1 MPELPEVE
9 SVRQGLSVWLTD
21 ATITRAQVLDA
32 RILGTTSARNVP
44 IERVASF
51 ERALEGVRIVSV
63 ERRGKYMWMP
73 LAVGGL
79 VGGGLVSDGEARDG
93 EAAEVDEWALAMHLG
108 MSGQARIHEAEDP
121 LHPHTRAVFDVAGPA
136 GVGQIRFV
144 DQRIFGH
151 LGVERLVLGVA
162 GTPGAT
168 GTAGERRLVAESA
181 RGAGLDPFEVG
192 FSVPMVARAIA
203 RKNVAIKSALL
214 DQRVVSGVGNIYA
227 DEALFEAG
235 VHPAAR
241 ASRLRISRIERVLE
255 AARDVMARALEVGGT
270 SFDALY
276 VNVNGESGYFE
287 RSLQVYGREGQ
298 PCVRCS
304 TPITRVVLG
313 GRSTHVCVKCQKP
326 QRVC

>member
-9 SVRQGLSVWLTD
+9 SVRRGLSAWLTGS
-21 ATITRAQVLDA
+21 TITRARVLDA
-32 RILGTTSARNVP
+32 RILGTTSARDVP
-44 IERVASF
+44 TERVVSF
-51 ERALEGVRIVSV
+51 ERALAGARIASV

-73 LAVGGL
+73 LAGAGL
-79 VGGGLVSDGEARDG
+79 AGDRLAGCGEARDS
-93 EAAEVDEWALAMHLG
+93 EAAEVGERALAMHLG

-136 GVGQIRFV
+136 GVGQLRFV

-151 LGVERLVLGVA
+151 LGVERLVPGVA

-168 GTAGERRLVAESA
+168 GTSGERRLVAESA
-181 RGAGLDPFEVG
+181 RGAGLDPFEDG
-192 FSVPMVARAIA
+192 FSVPVVARTIA

-255 AARDVMARALEVGGT
+255 AARDVMERALEVGGT

-287 RSLQVYGREGQ
+287 RSLHVYGREGQ

-313 GRSTHVCVKCQKP
+313 GRSTHVCERCQKP
-326 QRVC
+326 QRLR

>member
-9 SVRQGLSVWLTD
+9 SVRRGLSAWLTGS
-21 ATITRAQVLDA
+21 TITRARVLDA

-44 IERVASF
+44 AERVVSF
-51 ERALEGVRIVSV
+51 ERALEGVRIASV

-73 LAVGGL
+73 LAGDGLAGAGLAGG
-79 VGGGLVSDGEARDG
+79 G
-93 EAAEVDEWALAMHLG
+93 EAAEVGERALAMHLG
-108 MSGQARIHEAEDP
+108 MSGQARIHEADDP
-121 LHPHTRAVFDVAGPA
+121 LHSHTRAVFDVAGPA
-136 GVGQIRFV
+136 GVAQLRFV

-151 LGVERLVLGVA
+151 LGFERLVPGVA
-162 GTPGAT
+162 

-181 RGAGLDPFEVG
+181 RGAGLDPFEDG
-192 FSVPMVARAIA
+192 FSVPVVARAIA
-203 RKNVAIKSALL
+203 RKNVAMKTALL

-241 ASRLRISRIERVLE
+241 ASRLRISRIERALE

-313 GRSTHVCVKCQKP
+313 GRSTHVCVRCQKP
-326 QRVC
+326 QRLR

>member
-9 SVRQGLSVWLTD
+9 SVRRGLSAWLTGS
-21 ATITRAQVLDA
+21 TITRARVLDA

-44 IERVASF
+44 AERVVSF
-51 ERALEGVRIVSV
+51 ERALAGVRIASV

-73 LAVGGL
+73 LVGAGL
-79 VGGGLVSDGEARDG
+79 VGTGLVGAGLAGDG
-93 EAAEVDEWALAMHLG
+93 EAAEVGERALAMHLG
-108 MSGQARIHEAEDP
+108 MSGQARIHDADDP

-136 GVGQIRFV
+136 GVAQLRFV

-151 LGVERLVLGVA
+151 LGVERLV
-162 GTPGAT
+162 PGAT

-181 RGAGLDPFEVG
+181 RGAGLDPFEDG
-192 FSVPMVARAIA
+192 FSVPVVARAIA
-203 RKNVAIKSALL
+203 RKNVAMKSALL

-326 QRVC
+326 QRLR

>member
-9 SVRQGLSVWLTD
+9 SVRRGLSAWLTGS
-21 ATITRAQVLDA
+21 TITRARVLDA
-32 RILGTTSARNVP
+32 RILGTTSARDVP
-44 IERVASF
+44 TERVVSF
-51 ERALEGVRIVSV
+51 ERALKGARIESV

-73 LAVGGL
+73 LAGDGLAGAGL
-79 VGGGLVSDGEARDG
+79 VGDG
-93 EAAEVDEWALAMHLG
+93 EAAEVDERALAMHLG
-108 MSGQARIHEAEDP
+108 MSGQARIHEADDP
-121 LHPHTRAVFDVAGPA
+121 LHSHTRAVFDVAGPA
-136 GVGQIRFV
+136 GVAQLRFV

-151 LGVERLVLGVA
+151 LGVERLVPGVA
-162 GTPGAT
+162 GRPGAT

-181 RGAGLDPFEVG
+181 RGAGLDPFEDG
-192 FSVPMVARAIA
+192 FSVPVVARAIA
-203 RKNVAIKSALL
+203 RKNVAMKSALL

-241 ASRLRISRIERVLE
+241 ASRLRISRIEWVLE
-255 AARDVMARALEVGGT
+255 AARDVMERALEVGGT

-326 QRVC
+326 QRLR

>member
-9 SVRQGLSVWLTD
+9 SVRRGLATWLTGS
-21 ATITRAQVLDA
+21 TITRARVLDA

-44 IERVASF
+44 AERVVSF
-51 ERALEGVRIVSV
+51 ERALEGVRVDSA

-73 LAVGGL
+73 LVGTGL
-79 VGGGLVSDGEARDG
+79 AGDGLAGDG
-93 EAAEVDEWALAMHLG
+93 EAAEVDERALAMHLG
-108 MSGQARIHEAEDP
+108 MSGQARIHQAEVP

-136 GVGQIRFV
+136 GVGQLRFV

-151 LGVERLVLGVA
+151 LGVERLVPGVA
-162 GTPGAT
+162 GA
-168 GTAGERRLVAESA
+168 AGERRLVAESA
-181 RGAGLDPFEVG
+181 RGAALDPFEDG
-192 FSVPMVARAIA
+192 FSVPVVARAIA
-203 RKNVAIKSALL
+203 RKNVAMKSALL

-255 AARDVMARALEVGGT
+255 AARGVMARALEVGGT

-326 QRVC
+326 QRLR

>member
-9 SVRQGLSVWLTD
+9 SVRRGLSAWLTGS
-21 ATITRAQVLDA
+21 TITRARVLDA

-44 IERVASF
+44 AERVVSF
-51 ERALEGVRIVSV
+51 ERALAGVRIASV

-73 LAVGGL
+73 LVGTGL
-79 VGGGLVSDGEARDG
+79 AGDGLAGDG
-93 EAAEVDEWALAMHLG
+93 EAAEVDERALAMHLG
-108 MSGQARIHEAEDP
+108 MSGQARIHQAEVP

-136 GVGQIRFV
+136 GVGQLRFV

-151 LGVERLVLGVA
+151 LGVERLVPGVA
-162 GTPGAT
+162 GA
-168 GTAGERRLVAESA
+168 AGERRLVAESA
-181 RGAGLDPFEVG
+181 RGAGLDPFEDG
-192 FSVPMVARAIA
+192 FSVPVVARAIE
-203 RKNVAIKSALL
+203 RKNVAMKSALL

-255 AARDVMARALEVGGT
+255 AARGVMARALEVGGT

-326 QRVC
+326 QRLR

>member
-9 SVRQGLSVWLTD
+9 SVRRGLSAWLTD
-21 ATITRAQVLDA
+21 ATIARAQVLDA

-44 IERVASF
+44 AERVVSF
-51 ERALEGVRIVSV
+51 ERALAGVRVDSV

-73 LAVGGL
+73 LVGAGL
-79 VGGGLVSDGEARDG
+79 AGDG

-108 MSGQARIHEAEDP
+108 MSGQARIHEADDP
-121 LHPHTRAVFDVAGPA
+121 LHSHTRAVFDVAGPA
-136 GVGQIRFV
+136 GVGQLRFV

-151 LGVERLVLGVA
+151 LGVERLVPGVA

-181 RGAGLDPFEVG
+181 RGAGLDPFEDG
-192 FSVPMVARAIA
+192 FSVPVVARAIA
-203 RKNVAIKSALL
+203 RKNVAMKSALL

-235 VHPAAR
+235 VHPEAR

-313 GRSTHVCVKCQKP
+313 GRSTRVCVKCQKP
-326 QRVC
+326 QRLR

>member
-9 SVRQGLSVWLTD
+9 SVRRGLSAWLTG
-21 ATITRAQVLDA
+21 ATITRARVLDA

-44 IERVASF
+44 AERVASF
-51 ERALEGVRIVSV
+51 ERALAGVRIASV

-73 LAVGGL
+73 LAGAGL
-79 VGGGLVSDGEARDG
+79 ARG
-93 EAAEVDEWALAMHLG
+93 SEVAEVGEWALAMHLG
-108 MSGQARIHEAEDP
+108 MSGQARIHEVEDP

-136 GVGQIRFV
+136 GVGQLRFV

-151 LGVERLVLGVA
+151 LGVERLVPGVA

-181 RGAGLDPFEVG
+181 RGAGLDPFEDG
-192 FSVPMVARAIA
+192 FSVPVVARAIS

-255 AARDVMARALEVGGT
+255 AARGVMARALEVGGT

-326 QRVC
+326 QRLR

>member
-9 SVRQGLSVWLTD
+9 SVRRGLATWLTGS
-21 ATITRAQVLDA
+21 TITRARVLDA

-44 IERVASF
+44 AERVVSF
-51 ERALEGVRIVSV
+51 ERALAGVRVVSV

-73 LAVGGL
+73 LVSGGL
-79 VGGGLVSDGEARDG
+79 AGDG
-93 EAAEVDEWALAMHLG
+93 EAAEVGERALAMHLG
-108 MSGQARIHEAEDP
+108 MSGQARIHEADNP

-136 GVGQIRFV
+136 GVAQLRFV

-151 LGVERLVLGVA
+151 LGVERLVPGVA
-162 GTPGAT
+162 GA
-168 GTAGERRLVAESA
+168 AGERRLVAESA
-181 RGAGLDPFEVG
+181 RGAGLDPFEDG
-192 FSVPMVARAIA
+192 FSVPVVARAIA

-235 VHPAAR
+235 VHPATR

-255 AARDVMARALEVGGT
+255 AASDVMARALEVGGT

-326 QRVC
+326 QRLR

>member
-9 SVRQGLSVWLTD
+9 SVRRGLSAWLTG
-21 ATITRAQVLDA
+21 ATITRARVLDA

-44 IERVASF
+44 AERVVSF
-51 ERALEGVRIVSV
+51 ERALAGVRIASV

-73 LAVGGL
+73 L
-79 VGGGLVSDGEARDG
+79 VGGGLAADG

-108 MSGQARIHEAEDP
+108 MSGQARIHEADDP
-121 LHPHTRAVFDVAGPA
+121 LNPHTRAVFDVAGPA
-136 GVGQIRFV
+136 GVAQLRFV

-151 LGVERLVLGVA
+151 LGVERLV
-162 GTPGAT
+162 PGAT

-181 RGAGLDPFEVG
+181 RGAGLDPFEDG
-192 FSVPMVARAIA
+192 FSVPVVARAIA
-203 RKNVAIKSALL
+203 RKNVAMKSALL

-227 DEALFEAG
+227 DEALFAAG

-255 AARDVMARALEVGGT
+255 AARDVMERALEVGGT

-326 QRVC
+326 QRLR

>member
-9 SVRQGLSVWLTD
+9 SVRRGLATWLTGS
-21 ATITRAQVLDA
+21 TITRARVLDA

-44 IERVASF
+44 AERVVSF
-51 ERALEGVRIVSV
+51 ERALKGVRVDSA

-73 LAVGGL
+73 LVGTGL
-79 VGGGLVSDGEARDG
+79 AGDGLAGDG
-93 EAAEVDEWALAMHLG
+93 EAAEVDERALAMHLG
-108 MSGQARIHEAEDP
+108 MSGQARIHQAEVP

-136 GVGQIRFV
+136 GVGQLRFV

-151 LGVERLVLGVA
+151 LGVERLVPGVA
-162 GTPGAT
+162 GA
-168 GTAGERRLVAESA
+168 AGERRLVAESA
-181 RGAGLDPFEVG
+181 RGAGLDPFEDG
-192 FSVPMVARAIA
+192 FSVPVVARAIA
-203 RKNVAIKSALL
+203 RKNVAMKSALL

-255 AARDVMARALEVGGT
+255 AARGVMARALEVGGT

-304 TPITRVVLG
+304 TPITRGVLG

-326 QRVC
+326 QRLH

>member
-9 SVRQGLSVWLTD
+9 SVRRGLSAWLTGS
-21 ATITRAQVLDA
+21 TITRARVLDA

-44 IERVASF
+44 AERVVSF
-51 ERALEGVRIVSV
+51 ERALEGVRIASV

-73 LAVGGL
+73 LAGDGLAGAGLAGG
-79 VGGGLVSDGEARDG
+79 G
-93 EAAEVDEWALAMHLG
+93 EAAEVGERALAMHLG
-108 MSGQARIHEAEDP
+108 MSGQARIHEADDP
-121 LHPHTRAVFDVAGPA
+121 LHSHTRAVFDVAGPA
-136 GVGQIRFV
+136 GVAQLRFV

-151 LGVERLVLGVA
+151 LGFERLVPGVA
-162 GTPGAT
+162 

-181 RGAGLDPFEVG
+181 RGAGLDPFEDG
-192 FSVPMVARAIA
+192 FSVPVVARAIA
-203 RKNVAIKSALL
+203 RKNVAMKTALL

-313 GRSTHVCVKCQKP
+313 GRSTHVCVRCQKP
-326 QRVC
+326 QRVRG

>member
-9 SVRQGLSVWLTD
+9 SVRRALSAWLTGS
-21 ATITRAQVLDA
+21 TITRARVLDA

-44 IERVASF
+44 AERVVSF
-51 ERALEGVRIVSV
+51 ERALAGVRIASV

-73 LAVGGL
+73 L
-79 VGGGLVSDGEARDG
+79 VGGGLVGTGLVGDG
-93 EAAEVDEWALAMHLG
+93 EAAEADEWALAMHLG
-108 MSGQARIHEAEDP
+108 MSGQARIHEADDP
-121 LHPHTRAVFDVAGPA
+121 LHSHTRAVFDVAGPA
-136 GVGQIRFV
+136 GMAQLRFV

-151 LGVERLVLGVA
+151 LGVERLV
-162 GTPGAT
+162 PGAT

-181 RGAGLDPFEVG
+181 RGAGLDPFDDG
-192 FSVPMVARAIA
+192 FSVPVVARAIT
-203 RKNVAIKSALL
+203 RKNVAMKSALL

-241 ASRLRISRIERVLE
+241 ASRLRISRIEWVLE

-304 TPITRVVLG
+304 TPITRIVLG
-313 GRSTHVCVKCQKP
+313 GRSTHVCVRCQKP
-326 QRVC
+326 QRLR

>member
-9 SVRQGLSVWLTD
+9 SVRRGLATWLTG
-21 ATITRAQVLDA
+21 AIITRARVLDA

-44 IERVASF
+44 AERVVSF
-51 ERALEGVRIVSV
+51 ERALEGVRIASV

-73 LAVGGL
+73 LA
-79 VGGGLVSDGEARDG
+79 GGGLAGDG
-93 EAAEVDEWALAMHLG
+93 EAAEVGEWALAMHMG
-108 MSGQARIHEAEDP
+108 MSGQARIHEADNP
-121 LHPHTRAVFDVAGPA
+121 LHSHTRVVFDVAGPA
-136 GVGQIRFV
+136 GVAQLRFV

-151 LGVERLVLGVA
+151 LGVERLVPGVA

-181 RGAGLDPFEVG
+181 SEVGLDPFEDG
-192 FSVPMVARAIA
+192 FSVPVVARAIA
-203 RKNVAIKSALL
+203 RKNVAIKTALL

-241 ASRLRISRIERVLE
+241 ASRLRISRIERALE

-276 VNVNGESGYFE
+276 VNVNGESGYFA
-287 RSLQVYGREGQ
+287 RSLNAYGLAGQ
-298 PCVRCS
+298 PCMRCGTAIVREKFMN
-304 TPITRVVLG
+304 
-313 GRSTHVCVKCQKP
+313 RSSFFCPVC
-326 QRVC
+326 QRKR

>member
-9 SVRQGLSVWLTD
+9 SVRRGLSAWLTG
-21 ATITRAQVLDA
+21 ATITRARVLDA

-44 IERVASF
+44 AERVVSF
-51 ERALEGVRIVSV
+51 ERALAGVRIASV

-73 LAVGGL
+73 LVGAGL
-79 VGGGLVSDGEARDG
+79 VGTGLVGAGLAGDG
-93 EAAEVDEWALAMHLG
+93 EAAEVGERALAMHLG
-108 MSGQARIHEAEDP
+108 MSGQARIHDADDP

-136 GVGQIRFV
+136 VVAQLRFV
-144 DQRIFGH
+144 DKRIFGH
-151 LGVERLVLGVA
+151 LGVERLV
-162 GTPGAT
+162 PGAT

-181 RGAGLDPFEVG
+181 RGAGLDPFEDG
-192 FSVPMVARAIA
+192 FSVPVVARAIA
-203 RKNVAIKSALL
+203 RKNVAMKSALL

-326 QRVC
+326 QRLR

>member
-9 SVRQGLSVWLTD
+9 SVRRGLSVWLTD
-21 ATITRAQVLDA
+21 ATIARAQVLDA
-32 RILGTTSARNVP
+32 RILGTTSARDVP
-44 IERVASF
+44 AERVASF
-51 ERALEGVRIVSV
+51 ERALAGVRIASV

-73 LAVGGL
+73 LAGDGL
-79 VGGGLVSDGEARDG
+79 AGGGEAG
-93 EAAEVDEWALAMHLG
+93 GSEAVEVDEWALAMHLG

-136 GVGQIRFV
+136 GVGQLRFV

-151 LGVERLVLGVA
+151 LGVEHLVPGVA
-162 GTPGAT
+162 GVGTPGAT
-168 GTAGERRLVAESA
+168 GTPGERRLVAESA
-181 RGAGLDPFEVG
+181 RGAGLDPFEDG
-192 FSVPMVARAIA
+192 FSVPVVARAIA

-255 AARDVMARALEVGGT
+255 AARDVMERALDVGGT

-326 QRVC
+326 QRLR

>member
-9 SVRQGLSVWLTD
+9 SVRRGLATWLTG
-21 ATITRAQVLDA
+21 AIITRARVLDA

-44 IERVASF
+44 AERVVSF
-51 ERALEGVRIVSV
+51 ERALEGVRIASV

-73 LAVGGL
+73 LA
-79 VGGGLVSDGEARDG
+79 GGGLAGDG
-93 EAAEVDEWALAMHLG
+93 EAAEVGEWALAMHLG
-108 MSGQARIHEAEDP
+108 MSGQARIHEADNP
-121 LHPHTRAVFDVAGPA
+121 LHSHTRVVFDVAGPA
-136 GVGQIRFV
+136 GVAQLRFV

-151 LGVERLVLGVA
+151 LGVERLVPGVA

-181 RGAGLDPFEVG
+181 SEVGLDPFEDG
-192 FSVPMVARAIA
+192 FSVPVVARAIA
-203 RKNVAIKSALL
+203 RKNVAIKTALL

-241 ASRLRISRIERVLE
+241 ASRLRISRIERALE

-276 VNVNGESGYFE
+276 VNVNGESGYFA
-287 RSLQVYGREGQ
+287 RSLNAYGLAGQ
-298 PCVRCS
+298 PCMRCGTAIVREKFMN
-304 TPITRVVLG
+304 
-313 GRSTHVCVKCQKP
+313 RSSFFCPVC
-326 QRVC
+326 QRKR

>member
-9 SVRQGLSVWLTD
+9 SVRRGLSAWLTGS
-21 ATITRAQVLDA
+21 TITRARVLDA
-32 RILGTTSARNVP
+32 RILGTTSARDVP
-44 IERVASF
+44 TERVVSF
-51 ERALEGVRIVSV
+51 ERALAGVRIASV

-73 LAVGGL
+73 LA
-79 VGGGLVSDGEARDG
+79 GGGLAGGSEV
-93 EAAEVDEWALAMHLG
+93 AEVGEWALAMHLG

-121 LHPHTRAVFDVAGPA
+121 LHPHTRAVFDVAGP
-136 GVGQIRFV
+136 VGAAQLRFV

-151 LGVERLVLGVA
+151 LGVERLVFGVA
-162 GTPGAT
+162 GVGAT
-168 GTAGERRLVAESA
+168 GTPGECRLVAESA
-181 RGAGLDPFEVG
+181 RGAGLDPFEDG
-192 FSVPMVARAIA
+192 FSVPVVARSIA
-203 RKNVAIKSALL
+203 SKNVAIKSALL

-227 DEALFEAG
+227 DEALFEAS

-241 ASRLRISRIERVLE
+241 ASRLRISQIERVLE
-255 AARDVMARALEVGGT
+255 AARDVMERALEVGGT

-313 GRSTHVCVKCQKP
+313 GRSTHVCVRCQKP
-326 QRVC
+326 QRLR

>member
-9 SVRQGLSVWLTD
+9 SVRRGLSAWLTGS
-21 ATITRAQVLDA
+21 TITRARVLDA

-44 IERVASF
+44 AERVVSF
-51 ERALEGVRIVSV
+51 ERALEGVRIASV

-73 LAVGGL
+73 LAGDGL
-79 VGGGLVSDGEARDG
+79 AGDG
-93 EAAEVDEWALAMHLG
+93 EAAEVGEWALAMHLG
-108 MSGQARIHEAEDP
+108 MSGQARIHEADNP
-121 LHPHTRAVFDVAGPA
+121 LHSHTRVVFDVAGPA
-136 GVGQIRFV
+136 GVAQLRFV

-151 LGVERLVLGVA
+151 LGVERLVPGVA

-181 RGAGLDPFEVG
+181 SEVGLDPFEDG
-192 FSVPMVARAIA
+192 FSVPVVARAIA
-203 RKNVAIKSALL
+203 RKNVAIKTALL

-227 DEALFEAG
+227 DEALFEVG

-241 ASRLRISRIERVLE
+241 ASRLRISRIERALE

-313 GRSTHVCVKCQKP
+313 GRSTHVCVRCQKP
-326 QRVC
+326 QRLR

>member
-9 SVRQGLSVWLTD
+9 SVRRGLSAWLTGS
-21 ATITRAQVLDA
+21 TITRARVLDA

-44 IERVASF
+44 AERVGSF
-51 ERALEGVRIVSV
+51 ERALEGVRIASV

-73 LAVGGL
+73 LAGDGLAGAGL
-79 VGGGLVSDGEARDG
+79 VGSGLAGDG
-93 EAAEVDEWALAMHLG
+93 EAAEVGERALAMHLG
-108 MSGQARIHEAEDP
+108 MSGQARIHEADDP
-121 LHPHTRAVFDVAGPA
+121 LHSHTRAVFDVAGPA
-136 GVGQIRFV
+136 GVAQLRFV

-151 LGVERLVLGVA
+151 LGFERLVPGVA
-162 GTPGAT
+162 

-181 RGAGLDPFEVG
+181 REAGLDPFEDG
-192 FSVPMVARAIA
+192 FSVPVVARAIA
-203 RKNVAIKSALL
+203 RKNVAMKTALL

-241 ASRLRISRIERVLE
+241 ASRLRISRIERALE

-298 PCVRCS
+298 RCVRCS

-326 QRVC
+326 QRVRG

>member
-9 SVRQGLSVWLTD
+9 SVRRGLATWLTGS
-21 ATITRAQVLDA
+21 TITRARVLDA

-44 IERVASF
+44 AERVVSF
-51 ERALEGVRIVSV
+51 ERALKGARIASV

-73 LAVGGL
+73 LVVGGL
-79 VGGGLVSDGEARDG
+79 AGDGLAGDG
-93 EAAEVDEWALAMHLG
+93 EAAEVDERALAMHLG
-108 MSGQARIHEAEDP
+108 MSGQARIHQAEVP

-136 GVGQIRFV
+136 GMAPLRFV

-151 LGVERLVLGVA
+151 LGVERLV
-162 GTPGAT
+162 PGAT

-181 RGAGLDPFEVG
+181 RGAGLDPFDDG
-192 FSVPMVARAIA
+192 FSVPVVARAIT
-203 RKNVAIKSALL
+203 RKNVAMKSALL

-241 ASRLRISRIERVLE
+241 ASRLRISRIEWVLE

-304 TPITRVVLG
+304 TPITRIVLG
-313 GRSTHVCVKCQKP
+313 GRSTHVCVRCQKP
-326 QRVC
+326 QRLR

>member
-9 SVRQGLSVWLTD
+9 SVRRGLSAWLTG
-21 ATITRAQVLDA
+21 ATITRARVLDA

-44 IERVASF
+44 AERVVSF
-51 ERALEGVRIVSV
+51 ERALAGVRIASV

-73 LAVGGL
+73 LVGAGL
-79 VGGGLVSDGEARDG
+79 VGTGLVGAGLAGDG
-93 EAAEVDEWALAMHLG
+93 EAAEVGERALAMHLG
-108 MSGQARIHEAEDP
+108 MSGQARIHDADDP

-136 GVGQIRFV
+136 GVAQLRFV

-151 LGVERLVLGVA
+151 LGVERLV
-162 GTPGAT
+162 PGAT

-181 RGAGLDPFEVG
+181 RGAGLDPFEDG
-192 FSVPMVARAIA
+192 FSVPVVARAIA
-203 RKNVAIKSALL
+203 RKNVAMKSALL

-326 QRVC
+326 QRLR

>member
-9 SVRQGLSVWLTD
+9 SVRRGLSAWLTG
-21 ATITRAQVLDA
+21 ATITRVRVLDA

-44 IERVASF
+44 AERVVSF
-51 ERALEGVRIVSV
+51 ERALAGVRIASV

-73 LAVGGL
+73 LA
-79 VGGGLVSDGEARDG
+79 GGGRAGGAGV
-93 EAAEVDEWALAMHLG
+93 AEVGEWALAMHLG
-108 MSGQARIHEAEDP
+108 MSGQARIHQAEDL

-136 GVGQIRFV
+136 GVGQLRFV

-151 LGVERLVLGVA
+151 LGVERLVPGVA
-162 GTPGAT
+162 GAGAT
-168 GTAGERRLVAESA
+168 GVAGERRLVAESA
-181 RGAGLDPFEVG
+181 SGAGLDPFEDG
-192 FSVPMVARAIA
+192 FSVPVVARAIA

-313 GRSTHVCVKCQKP
+313 GRSTHVCVRCQKP
-326 QRVC
+326 QRLR

>member
-9 SVRQGLSVWLTD
+9 SVRRGLSAWLTGS
-21 ATITRAQVLDA
+21 TITRAQVLDA

-44 IERVASF
+44 AERVASF
-51 ERALEGVRIVSV
+51 ERALAGVRVVSV

-73 LAVGGL
+73 LVSGGL
-79 VGGGLVSDGEARDG
+79 AGDG
-93 EAAEVDEWALAMHLG
+93 EAAEVGERALAMHLG
-108 MSGQARIHEAEDP
+108 MSGQARIHEADNP

-136 GVGQIRFV
+136 GVAQLRFV

-151 LGVERLVLGVA
+151 LGVERLVPGVA
-162 GTPGAT
+162 GA
-168 GTAGERRLVAESA
+168 AGERRLVAESA
-181 RGAGLDPFEVG
+181 RGAGLDPFEDG
-192 FSVPMVARAIA
+192 FSVPVVARAIA

-235 VHPAAR
+235 VHPATR

-326 QRVC
+326 QRLR

>member
-9 SVRQGLSVWLTD
+9 SVRRGLSAWLTG
-21 ATITRAQVLDA
+21 ATITRARVLDA

-44 IERVASF
+44 AERVVSF
-51 ERALEGVRIVSV
+51 ERALAGVRIASV

-73 LAVGGL
+73 L
-79 VGGGLVSDGEARDG
+79 VGGGLAADG

-108 MSGQARIHEAEDP
+108 MSGQARIHEANDP
-121 LHPHTRAVFDVAGPA
+121 LHSHTRAVFDVAGPA
-136 GVGQIRFV
+136 GVAQLRFV

-151 LGVERLVLGVA
+151 LGIERLV
-162 GTPGAT
+162 PGAT

-181 RGAGLDPFEVG
+181 RGAGLDPFEDG
-192 FSVPMVARAIA
+192 FSVPVVARAIA
-203 RKNVAIKSALL
+203 RKNVAMKSALL

-255 AARDVMARALEVGGT
+255 AARDVMERALEVGGT

-326 QRVC
+326 QRLR

>member
-9 SVRQGLSVWLTD
+9 SVRRGLSAWLTT
-21 ATITRAQVLDA
+21 ATITRARVLDA

-44 IERVASF
+44 AERVVSF
-51 ERALEGVRIVSV
+51 ERALAGVRIASV

-73 LAVGGL
+73 LAGDGL
-79 VGGGLVSDGEARDG
+79 AGGGVAGGSET
-93 EAAEVDEWALAMHLG
+93 AEVGERALAMHLG
-108 MSGQARIHEAEDP
+108 MSGQARIHEAEDL

-136 GVGQIRFV
+136 GVGQLRFV

-151 LGVERLVLGVA
+151 LGVERLVPGVA
-162 GTPGAT
+162 GVGVA
-168 GTAGERRLVAESA
+168 GTAGERRSVAESA
-181 RGAGLDPFEVG
+181 RGAGLDPFEDG
-192 FSVPMVARAIA
+192 FSVPVVARAIA
-203 RKNVAIKSALL
+203 RKNVAVKSALL

-255 AARDVMARALEVGGT
+255 AARDVMERALEVGGT

-287 RSLQVYGREGQ
+287 RSLHVYGREGQ

-313 GRSTHVCVKCQKP
+313 GRSTHVCVRCQKP
-326 QRVC
+326 QRLR

>member
-1 MPELPEVE
+1 M
-9 SVRQGLSVWLTD
+9 R
-21 ATITRAQVLDA
+21 
-32 RILGTTSARNVP
+32 
-44 IERVASF
+44 
-51 ERALEGVRIVSV
+51 
-63 ERRGKYMWMP
+63 
-73 LAVGGL
+73 
-79 VGGGLVSDGEARDG
+79 
-93 EAAEVDEWALAMHLG
+93 
-108 MSGQARIHEAEDP
+108 
-121 LHPHTRAVFDVAGPA
+121 
-136 GVGQIRFV
+136 
-144 DQRIFGH
+144 
-151 LGVERLVLGVA
+151 GVA
-162 GTPGAT
+162 TVETATPRPGNYA
-168 GTAGERRLVAESA
+168 RRLVAESA
-181 RGAGLDPFEVG
+181 RGAGLDPFEDG
-192 FSVPMVARAIA
+192 FSVPVVARAIA
-203 RKNVAIKSALL
+203 RKNVAMKTALL

-304 TPITRVVLG
+304 TPITRNVLG

-326 QRVC
+326 QRLR

>member
-9 SVRQGLSVWLTD
+9 SVRRGLSAWLTGS
-21 ATITRAQVLDA
+21 TITRARVLDA

-44 IERVASF
+44 AERVVSF
-51 ERALEGVRIVSV
+51 ERALEGVRIASV

-73 LAVGGL
+73 LA
-79 VGGGLVSDGEARDG
+79 GGGLAGDG
-93 EAAEVDEWALAMHLG
+93 EAAEVGEWALAMHLG
-108 MSGQARIHEAEDP
+108 MSGQARIHEADNP
-121 LHPHTRAVFDVAGPA
+121 LHSHTRVVFDVAGPA
-136 GVGQIRFV
+136 GVAQLRFV

-151 LGVERLVLGVA
+151 LGVERLVPGVA
-162 GTPGAT
+162 GKPGAT
-168 GTAGERRLVAESA
+168 GVAGERRLVAESA
-181 RGAGLDPFEVG
+181 RGAGLDPFEDG
-192 FSVPMVARAIA
+192 FSVPVVAGAIA

-214 DQRVVSGVGNIYA
+214 DQRVISGVGNIYA

-241 ASRLRISRIERVLE
+241 ASRLRISRIERALE

-313 GRSTHVCVKCQKP
+313 GRSTHVCERCQKP
-326 QRVC
+326 QRLR

>member
-9 SVRQGLSVWLTD
+9 SVRRGLSAWLTGS
-21 ATITRAQVLDA
+21 TITRARVLDA

-44 IERVASF
+44 AERVVSF
-51 ERALEGVRIVSV
+51 ERALEGVRIASV

-73 LAVGGL
+73 LAGDGL
-79 VGGGLVSDGEARDG
+79 AGDG
-93 EAAEVDEWALAMHLG
+93 EAAEVGEWALAMHLG
-108 MSGQARIHEAEDP
+108 MSGQARIHEADNP
-121 LHPHTRAVFDVAGPA
+121 LHSHTRVVFDVAGPA
-136 GVGQIRFV
+136 GVAQLRFV

-151 LGVERLVLGVA
+151 LGVERLVPGVA

-181 RGAGLDPFEVG
+181 SEVGLDPFEDG
-192 FSVPMVARAIA
+192 FSVPVVARAIA
-203 RKNVAIKSALL
+203 RKNVAIKTALL

-227 DEALFEAG
+227 DEALFEVG

-241 ASRLRISRIERVLE
+241 ASRLRISRIERALE

-326 QRVC
+326 QRLR

>member
-9 SVRQGLSVWLTD
+9 SVRRGLSAWLTG

-44 IERVASF
+44 AERVVSF

-73 LAVGGL
+73 LAGDGLRGDSVAGG
-79 VGGGLVSDGEARDG
+79 SET
-93 EAAEVDEWALAMHLG
+93 AEVDEWALAMHLG
-108 MSGQARIHEAEDP
+108 MSGQARIHEAEDQ

-136 GVGQIRFV
+136 GVGQLRFV

-151 LGVERLVLGVA
+151 LGVERLVPGVA
-162 GTPGAT
+162 GVGAT

-181 RGAGLDPFEVG
+181 SGAGLDPFEGG
-192 FSVPMVARAIA
+192 FSVPVVARAFA
-203 RKNVAIKSALL
+203 RKNVAMKTALL

-313 GRSTHVCVKCQKP
+313 GRSTHVCVRCQKP
-326 QRVC
+326 QRLR

>member
-9 SVRQGLSVWLTD
+9 SVRRGLSAWLTGS
-21 ATITRAQVLDA
+21 TITRARVLDA

-44 IERVASF
+44 AERVVSF
-51 ERALEGVRIVSV
+51 ERALAGVRVDSV

-73 LAVGGL
+73 LVGAGLAGAGL
-79 VGGGLVSDGEARDG
+79 VGDG

-108 MSGQARIHEAEDP
+108 MSGQARIHEADDP
-121 LHPHTRAVFDVAGPA
+121 LHPHTRAVFNVAGPA
-136 GVGQIRFV
+136 GVGQLRFV

-151 LGVERLVLGVA
+151 LGVERLVPGVA
-162 GTPGAT
+162 GRPGAT

-181 RGAGLDPFEVG
+181 RGAGLDPFEDG
-192 FSVPMVARAIA
+192 FSVPVVARAIA
-203 RKNVAIKSALL
+203 RKNVAMKSALL

-326 QRVC
+326 QRLR

>member
-9 SVRQGLSVWLTD
+9 SVRRGLSAWLTD
-21 ATITRAQVLDA
+21 ATITRARVLDA

-44 IERVASF
+44 AERVVSF
-51 ERALEGVRIVSV
+51 ERALVGVRIASV

-73 LAVGGL
+73 LAGAELAGAGLAGG
-79 VGGGLVSDGEARDG
+79 SET
-93 EAAEVDEWALAMHLG
+93 AEVGERALAMHLG

-136 GVGQIRFV
+136 GVGQLRFV

-151 LGVERLVLGVA
+151 LGVERLVPGVA
-162 GTPGAT
+162 GVGAT
-168 GTAGERRLVAESA
+168 GTPGERRLVAESA
-181 RGAGLDPFEVG
+181 RGAGLDPFEDG
-192 FSVPMVARAIA
+192 FSVPVVARAIA

-235 VHPAAR
+235 VHPVAR
-241 ASRLRISRIERVLE
+241 ASRLRISRIERALE

-313 GRSTHVCVKCQKP
+313 GRSTHVCERCQKP
-326 QRVC
+326 QRLR

>member
-9 SVRQGLSVWLTD
+9 SVRRGLSAWLTD
-21 ATITRAQVLDA
+21 ATIARAQVLDA
-32 RILGTTSARNVP
+32 RILGTTSTRDVP
-44 IERVASF
+44 EERVVSF
-51 ERALEGVRIVSV
+51 ERALVGVRIASV

-73 LAVGGL
+73 LAGDGLAGDGVTGG
-79 VGGGLVSDGEARDG
+79 SET
-93 EAAEVDEWALAMHLG
+93 AEVGEWALAMHLG
-108 MSGQARIHEAEDP
+108 MSGQARIHKVDHP

-136 GVGQIRFV
+136 GVVQLRFV

-151 LGVERLVLGVA
+151 LGVERLVPGVA
-162 GTPGAT
+162 GRPGAT

-181 RGAGLDPFEVG
+181 SGAGLDPFEDG
-192 FSVPMVARAIA
+192 FSVPVVARVIA
-203 RKNVAIKSALL
+203 RKNVAMKSALL
-214 DQRVVSGVGNIYA
+214 DQRVFSGVGNIYA

-313 GRSTHVCVKCQKP
+313 GRSTHVCVRCQKP
-326 QRVC
+326 QRLR

>member
-9 SVRQGLSVWLTD
+9 SVRRGLSAWLTGS
-21 ATITRAQVLDA
+21 TITRARVLDA

-44 IERVASF
+44 AERVVSF
-51 ERALEGVRIVSV
+51 ERALEGVRIASV

-73 LAVGGL
+73 LAGDGLAGAGLAGG
-79 VGGGLVSDGEARDG
+79 G
-93 EAAEVDEWALAMHLG
+93 EAAEVGERALAMHLG
-108 MSGQARIHEAEDP
+108 MSGQARIHEADDP
-121 LHPHTRAVFDVAGPA
+121 LHSHTRAVFDVAGPA
-136 GVGQIRFV
+136 GVAQLRFV

-151 LGVERLVLGVA
+151 LGFERLVPGVA
-162 GTPGAT
+162 

-181 RGAGLDPFEVG
+181 RGAGLDPFEDG
-192 FSVPMVARAIA
+192 FSVPVVARAIA
-203 RKNVAIKSALL
+203 RKNVAMKTALL

-241 ASRLRISRIERVLE
+241 ASRLRISRIERALE

-313 GRSTHVCVKCQKP
+313 GRSTHVCVRCQKP
-326 QRVC
+326 QRVRG

>member
-9 SVRQGLSVWLTD
+9 SVRRGLSAWLTGS
-21 ATITRAQVLDA
+21 TITRARVLDA

-44 IERVASF
+44 AERVVSF
-51 ERALEGVRIVSV
+51 ERALAGVRIASV

-73 LAVGGL
+73 LVGAGL
-79 VGGGLVSDGEARDG
+79 VGTGLVGAGLAGDG
-93 EAAEVDEWALAMHLG
+93 EAAEVGERALAMHLG
-108 MSGQARIHEAEDP
+108 MSGQARIHDADDP

-136 GVGQIRFV
+136 GVAQLRFV

-151 LGVERLVLGVA
+151 LGVERLV
-162 GTPGAT
+162 PGAT

-181 RGAGLDPFEVG
+181 RGAGLDPFEDG
-192 FSVPMVARAIA
+192 FSVPVVARAIA
-203 RKNVAIKSALL
+203 RKNVAMKSALL

-313 GRSTHVCVKCQKP
+313 GRSTHVCERCQKP
-326 QRVC
+326 QRLR

>member
-9 SVRQGLSVWLTD
+9 SVRRGLSAWLTA

-44 IERVASF
+44 AERVVSF
-51 ERALEGVRIVSV
+51 ERALAGVRIASV

-73 LAVGGL
+73 LA
-79 VGGGLVSDGEARDG
+79 GGGLGGHFVAGG
-93 EAAEVDEWALAMHLG
+93 GGAAEVDEWALAMHLG
-108 MSGQARIHEAEDP
+108 MSGQARIHKADHP
-121 LHPHTRAVFDVAGPA
+121 LHPHTRAVFDVSGPA
-136 GVGQIRFV
+136 GVGQLRFV

-151 LGVERLVLGVA
+151 LGVERLVPGVA
-162 GTPGAT
+162 GVGAT

-181 RGAGLDPFEVG
+181 SGAGLDPFEDG
-192 FSVPMVARAIA
+192 FSVPVVARTIA

-214 DQRVVSGVGNIYA
+214 DQCVVSGVGNIYA

-313 GRSTHVCVKCQKP
+313 GRSTHVCERCQKP
-326 QRVC
+326 QRLR

>member
-9 SVRQGLSVWLTD
+9 SVRRGLSAWLTGS
-21 ATITRAQVLDA
+21 TITRARVLDA

-44 IERVASF
+44 AERVVSF
-51 ERALEGVRIVSV
+51 ERALAGVRVDSV

-73 LAVGGL
+73 LVGAGL
-79 VGGGLVSDGEARDG
+79 AGAGLAGDG

-108 MSGQARIHEAEDP
+108 MSGQARIHEADDP
-121 LHPHTRAVFDVAGPA
+121 LHSHTRAVFDVAGPA
-136 GVGQIRFV
+136 GVGQLRFV

-151 LGVERLVLGVA
+151 LGVERLVPGVA
-162 GTPGAT
+162 GA
-168 GTAGERRLVAESA
+168 AGERRLVAESA
-181 RGAGLDPFEVG
+181 SGAGLDPFEDG
-192 FSVPMVARAIA
+192 FSVPVVARAIA
-203 RKNVAIKSALL
+203 RKNVAMKSALL

-304 TPITRVVLG
+304 TPITRIVLG

-326 QRVC
+326 QRLR

>member
-9 SVRQGLSVWLTD
+9 SVRRGLSAWLTGS
-21 ATITRAQVLDA
+21 TITHAQVLDA

-44 IERVASF
+44 AERVASF
-51 ERALEGVRIVSV
+51 ERALAGVRVVSV

-73 LAVGGL
+73 LVSGGL
-79 VGGGLVSDGEARDG
+79 AGDG
-93 EAAEVDEWALAMHLG
+93 EAAEVGERALAMHLG
-108 MSGQARIHEAEDP
+108 MSGQARIHEADNP

-136 GVGQIRFV
+136 GVAQLRFV

-151 LGVERLVLGVA
+151 LGVERLVPGVA
-162 GTPGAT
+162 GA
-168 GTAGERRLVAESA
+168 AGERRLVAESA
-181 RGAGLDPFEVG
+181 RGAGLDPFEDG
-192 FSVPMVARAIA
+192 FSVPVVARAIA

-235 VHPAAR
+235 VHPATR

-326 QRVC
+326 QRLR